1 MAARTLSRVAM
12 PITLLLDLDDTL
24 LETNMDVFIPA
35 YFKALSA
42 ALAEKVAPEVMI
54 PALTGGTKAMMVN
67 MDPALTLREVFDAYF
82 FPKLGLDR
90 ITLQT
95 AIDRFYDEIFPTL
108 GALTKPIPDAVR
120 LVDWAFAQGYRV
132 VIATNPFFP
141 LKAVQHR
148 LRWAGL
154 PPEKYPF
161 ALVTS
166 YETFHFTKET
176 VAYYPEVLAQL
187 GWPEDPAVMVGD
199 DIDRE
204 VKPTQAAGFPVFW
217 VRKSGEMSAEPGGVP
232 QGSPGSRTGRGSPGS
247 RMGQGTLESFRGWLE
262 KADPETLKISFKT
275 PWALLA
281 NLRSTPAAIA
291 TLVASLLPDAWR
303 RQPAPAE
310 WCLTEIICHLRD
322 VEREV
327 NLPRIRKLLA
337 EENPFL
343 AGEVTDRW
351 VEERHCAEQDG
362 HQALAD
368 FITARKEALGLL
380 NGLQAEWSR
389 TARHAIFGPTT
400 LLELTGF
407 VAGHDRAHVQQ
418 IWKTIQGGW

>member
-1 MAARTLSRVAM
+1 M
-12 PITLLLDLDDTL
+12 PTTLLLDLDDTL

-108 GALTKPIPDAVR
+108 SVLTKPIPDAVR
-120 LVDWAFAQGYRV
+120 LVDWAFAQGFRV

-154 PPEKYPF
+154 PPEKYPY

-199 DIDRE
+199 DIERE
-204 VKPTQAAGFPVFW
+204 VKPTQAAGLPVFW
-217 VRKSGEMSAEPGGVP
+217 VRKSGEVSAESVGVP
-232 QGSPGSRTGRGSPGS
+232 LGSPGSRT
-247 RMGQGTLESFRGWLE
+247 GQGTLESFRGWLE
-262 KADPETLKISFKT
+262 KADPETLKVSIKT
-275 PWALLA
+275 PQALLA

-291 TLVASLLPDAWR
+291 TLVASLSPDAWR
-303 RQPAPAE
+303 SQPAPAE

-327 NLPRIRKLLA
+327 NLPRIRKLMA

-343 AGEVTDRW
+343 AGEATDRW
-351 VEERHCAEQDG
+351 VEERHYAKQDG
-362 HQALAD
+362 SQALTD
-368 FITARKEALGLL
+368 FVVARKEALDLL
-380 NGLQAEWSR
+380 NGLQSEWSR
-389 TARHAIFGPTT
+389 TARHAIFGPTS

-418 IWKTIQGGW
+418 IWKTKRGDW

>member
-1 MAARTLSRVAM
+1 M

-35 YFKALSA
+35 YSKALSA

-67 MDPALTLREVFDAYF
+67 LDPALTLREVFDAYF
-82 FPKLGLDR
+82 FPRLGFDR
-90 ITLQT
+90 SELQT
-95 AIDRFYDEIFPTL
+95 AIDRFYDETFPSL
-108 GALTKPIPDAVR
+108 ASLTKPIPEAVR

-141 LKAVQHR
+141 LKAVHHR

-161 ALVTS
+161 ARVTS

-187 GWPEDPAVMVGD
+187 GWPDDPVVMVGD

-217 VRKSGEMSAEPGGVP
+217 VRKSSAASADHDGVP
-232 QGSPGSRTGRGSPGS
+232 
-247 RMGQGTLESFRGWLE
+247 QGTLESFRGWLE
-262 KADPETLKISFKT
+262 MTDPETLKISFHT
-275 PWALLA
+275 SQALLA
-281 NLRSTPAAIA
+281 SLRSSPAAIA
-291 TLVASLLPDAWR
+291 TLVSSLSLARWK

-327 NLPRIRKLLA
+327 NLPRIRKVLA

-362 HQALAD
+362 HQALLD
-368 FITARKEALGLL
+368 FITGRKEALDLL
-380 NGLQAEWSR
+380 TSLQAEWSR

-400 LLELTGF
+400 LLELLGF
-407 VAGHDRAHVQQ
+407 IAGHDRAHVQQ
-418 IWKTIQGGW
+418 IWKTIQVAS

>member
-1 MAARTLSRVAM
+1 M

-67 MDPALTLREVFDAYF
+67 MDPALTLREVFDAHF

-90 ITLQT
+90 LTLQ
-95 AIDRFYDEIFPTL
+95 ADIDRFYDEKFPSL
-108 GALTKPIPDAVR
+108 GALTKPIPEAVR

-132 VIATNPFFP
+132 VIATNPLFP

-148 LRWAGL
+148 LRWAGM

-176 VAYYPEVLAQL
+176 IAYYPEVLAQL

-199 DIDRE
+199 DIERE
-204 VKPTQAAGFPVFW
+204 VKPTQAAGFPIFW
-217 VRKSGEMSAEPGGVP
+217 VRKSGEVPMEPGGVP
-232 QGSPGSRTGRGSPGS
+232 
-247 RMGQGTLESFRGWLE
+247 QGTLESFRGWLE
-262 KADPETLKISFKT
+262 KTDPETLKISFQT
-275 PWALLA
+275 YQALLA

-291 TLVASLLPDAWR
+291 TLVTSLSLDDWR
-303 RQPAPAE
+303 RQPAPTE

-343 AGEVTDRW
+343 AGVVTDGW
-351 VEERHCAEQDG
+351 VKERHYADLDG
-362 HQALAD
+362 HQVLVD
-368 FITARKEALGLL
+368 FISARKETLSLL
-380 NGLQAEWSR
+380 NNLQAEWSR

-400 LLELTGF
+400 LLELAGF
-407 VAGHDRAHVQQ
+407 VAAHDRAHVQQ
-418 IWKTIQGGW
+418 IWKTIHGGW